1 MMFGKHDHQGLADD
15 WFHGQRAV
23 VCGEPQKAGMDLPVA
38 QQLELLARPQELKR
52 ELDGRVTLAEHRQ
65 QAREDIQLRGRHVSD
80 DQLPGLP
87 TGRPARDLR
96 RTVRLGERQPRFD
109 KEGSAGVRQ
118 LDSTARPM
126 EEADAEFMLEATN
139 LLTERRLRDVKA
151 PGSSTEVQ
159 FFRHRDEIAEV
170 PKFHG

>member
-1 MMFGKHDHQGLADD
+1 
-15 WFHGQRAV
+15 
-23 VCGEPQKAGMDLPVA
+23 
-38 QQLELLARPQELKR
+38 
-52 ELDGRVTLAEHRQ
+52 
-65 QAREDIQLRGRHVSD
+65 VSD

-96 RTVRLGERQPRFD
+96 RTVRLGERQPRLD

-151 PGSSTEVQ
+151 PGGSTEVQ